1 MDSQHGFSLR
11 WEQVVSELKSRVRLW
26 EHGKSGAQALS
37 FCNDDENKVFGVS
50 FRTPPKDSTGVAH
63 ILEHSVLCGSSKY
76 PSKEPFV
83 ELLKGSLQTFL
94 NAFTYPDKTC
104 YPVASANEQD
114 FYNLAEVYLD
124 AVLHPFISL
133 NTFAQE
139 GWHVEAESR
148 EAPLIYKGV
157 VYNEMKGVYSSP
169 ESVLGEAS
177 QQSLFPDT
185 TYGLDSGGKPEKI
198 LELTYDQFREFH
210 RLYYHPGNGRFFF
223 WGDDPEERRLE
234 LLDRVLAGFSRMEV
248 NSGVPMQAPLPGV
261 RVMEVPYAAD
271 EDDEGLG
278 MITVNWLLPETTDPV
293 LNFSLQM
300 LDHILVGLPGSPLR
314 RALIESELGEDLIGA
329 GLENELRQMYY
340 SIGMQGVKPENF
352 PKVEAL
358 IMDTLRR
365 LDETGFTDAE
375 INAAENTVEFALRE
389 NNTGRFPVGLAIMLR
404 SLSTWLYDASPLTL
418 LRYEEALD
426 IIKGRLA
433 RGENVFRDMIRKY
446 FLDNE
451 HRTVVRLVPDLG
463 LAARKQ
469 KDEEDRLADYKASLS
484 QGQIDEIIA
493 RTKQL
498 HELQERPDDPAHLA
512 AIPHLKLADMPKEN
526 RNVHKSE
533 GQISGAPALFHHLP
547 TAGIAYA
554 TLAFDMA
561 ALPTR
566 LVPLLPLFSR
576 ALLEMGTT
584 KRSYVDLGLEVA
596 GQTGGMDAYPV
607 FMTSQAGRKPV
618 SHFMVSGKANLDRIG
633 GLADLFREIILDT
646 EFNNLDRFRQMLFE
660 ERARQEQSLVPS
672 GHSVVISRLSAV
684 RSVAGGLSEL
694 ADGVS
699 NMDIVRDWA
708 DNLDARWPELLADLN
723 LMRELLLRRGN
734 LLINI
739 TQEERY
745 IGQVQKALE
754 SVVDALPHRALSEET
769 WTVDMAPRDE
779 ALLIPAGVNYI
790 GKGANLYA
798 LGYEFHGSINVI
810 LKHLRTAWLWDKV
823 RVQGGAYGAFSSF
836 DRISGAFS
844 FVSYRDPNVE
854 RTLKIYDETAEYLQN
869 LKLTPLELENSIIG
883 AIGDL
888 DVYQLPSAKGAAS
901 FYRHLIGDTRELRQ
915 KMRDQILGTRL
926 DDFHALG
933 EIMAKVAAGGNV
945 CLLGGAGV
953 EEFARAKGIF
963 TRRA

>member
-1 MDSQHGFSLR
+1 MDNQHGFSLR

-26 EHGKSGAQALS
+26 EHGKSGAQVLS

-63 ILEHSVLCGSSKY
+63 ILEHSVLCGSTKY

-114 FYNLAEVYLD
+114 FYNLVDVYLD

-139 GWHVEAESR
+139 GWHVEAEDR
-148 EAPLIYKGV
+148 DAPLIYKGV

-169 ESVLGEAS
+169 DSVLSEAS

-185 TYGLDSGGKPEKI
+185 TYGLDSGGKPQEI
-198 LELTYDQFREFH
+198 LNLTYDQFREFH

-223 WGDDPEERRLE
+223 WGDDQEEKRLE
-234 LLDRVLAGFSRMEV
+234 LLGRVLADFSRMEV
-248 NSGVPMQAPLPGV
+248 NSAVPAQAPRPGL
-261 RVMEVPYAAD
+261 RVLEVPYAAD
-271 EDDEGLG
+271 ESDEGLG
-278 MITVNWLLPETTDPV
+278 MVTVNWLLPETTDPV

-314 RALIESELGEDLIGA
+314 RALIESELGEDLTGA

-358 IMDTLRR
+358 IMDTLKT
-365 LDETGFTDAE
+365 LAETGFSDAE
-375 INAAENTVEFALRE
+375 VDAAENTVEFALRE

-404 SLSTWLYDASPLTL
+404 SLSTWLYDASPLTM
-418 LRYEEALD
+418 LRYEEPLD
-426 IIKGRLA
+426 IIKSRMA
-433 RGENVFRDMIRKY
+433 RGELVFRDLIQKY

-451 HRTVVRLVPDLG
+451 HRTIVRLVPDVA
-463 LAARKQ
+463 LAAREQ
-469 KDEEDRLADYKASLS
+469 KKEEDRLAEHKAGLS
-484 QGQIDEIIA
+484 AGQVDEIIV
-493 RTKQL
+493 RTQQL
-498 HELQERPDDPAHLA
+498 HALQERADDPAHLA
-512 AIPHLKLADMPKEN
+512 AIPQLKLADMPKEN
-526 RNVHKSE
+526 RNVHKVE
-533 GQISGAPALFHHLP
+533 GAVGSAPALFHHLP
-547 TAGIAYA
+547 TAGIAYVK
-554 TLAFDMA
+554 LAFDMA

-566 LVPLLPLFSR
+566 LVPLLSLFSR
-576 ALLEMGTT
+576 ALMEMGTT
-584 KRSYVDLGLEVA
+584 RRSYVDLGLEVA
-596 GQTGGMDAYPV
+596 AQTGGMGAYPT
-607 FMTSQAGRKPV
+607 FMTSQDGRKPV
-618 SHFMVSGKANLDRIG
+618 SYFMVSGKSNLDRVG
-633 GLADLFREIILDT
+633 GMADLFREIILDT
-646 EFNNLDRFRQMLFE
+646 EFDNLERFRQMLFE
-660 ERARQEQSLVPS
+660 ERARQEQYLVPS
-672 GHSVVISRLSAV
+672 GHSVVISRLNAV

-694 ADGVS
+694 ESGIS
-699 NMDIVRDWA
+699 NMDMVRDWA
-708 DNLDARWPELLADLN
+708 DHLDERWPELLADLN
-723 LMRELLLRRGN
+723 AIRELLLRRDN

-745 IGQVQKALE
+745 AGQASQALE
-754 SVVDALPHRALSEET
+754 AVVQALPSRNLPEEQ
-769 WTVDMAPRDE
+769 WTVDMPPLDE
-779 ALLIPAGVNYI
+779 ALLIPAGVNYV
-790 GKGANLYA
+790 GKGANLYD
-798 LGYEFHGSINVI
+798 LGYKLHGSINVI

-854 RTLKIYDETAEYLQN
+854 RTLKVYDETADYLRN
-869 LKLTPLELENSIIG
+869 LTLTSAELERSIIG

-888 DVYQLPSAKGAAS
+888 DVYQLPSAKGSAS
-901 FYRHLIGDTRELRQ
+901 FYRHLIGDTREIRQ
-915 KMRDQILGTRL
+915 KMRDEVLATSIE
-926 DDFHALG
+926 DFHSLG
-933 EIMAKVAAGGNV
+933 EIMAKVADTGNI

-953 EEFARAKGIF
+953 EDFAKEKGIS